1 MAAEQAGAARRERSS
16 RLADRILEEQTSFMD
31 IAKAICGEAGLNL
44 QPEPEPEMGVVGSGG
59 DAGLGAAGAELAA
72 AQAELYAALAQ
83 AEHAAGREAQR
94 QAELAMRRTLSR
106 SYFSLLPSTEPFAG
120 AGRTGPPTPLQAAQ
134 RRLAFALGL
143 RRGLP
148 GDVTDIDVASTV
160 GQRVFGV
167 AQGEAWAP
175 ALSFDGLRFEENGA
189 RVTQPGQPLSHA
201 VACVSVP
208 RHEPLG
214 FALAVEVESLPNTHD
229 WFAFGVGRGL
239 ASTYEI
245 FGWAEGTCGIW

>member
-44 QPEPEPEMGVVGSGG
+44 QPEPEPEMGVGSGG

-94 QAELAMRRTLSR
+94 QADLAMRRTLSR
-106 SYFSLLPSTEPFAG
+106 SYFSLLPAAQAG
-120 AGRTGPPTPLQAAQ
+120 AGGRSGPPTPLQAAQ
-134 RRLAFALGL
+134 LRLAFALGL
-143 RRGLP
+143 RCGLP

-175 ALSFDGLRFEENGA
+175 ALSFDGLRFDENNA

-201 VACVSVP
+201 VAGVSVP
-208 RHEPLG
+208 RHDPLG

-229 WFAFGVGRGL
+229 WFAFGVGRKL
-239 ASTYEI
+239 ASAHEI

>member
-1 MAAEQAGAARRERSS
+1 
-16 RLADRILEEQTSFMD
+16 
-31 IAKAICGEAGLNL
+31 
-44 QPEPEPEMGVVGSGG
+44 MGVGPGG

-94 QAELAMRRTLSR
+94 QAEIAMRQTLSR
-106 SYFSLLPSTEPFAG
+106 SYFSLLPAAQAG
-120 AGRTGPPTPLQAAQ
+120 AAGGRSGPPTPLQAAQ
-134 RRLAFALGL
+134 LRLAFALGL
-143 RRGLP
+143 RCGLP

-175 ALSFDGLRFEENGA
+175 ALSFDGLRFDESNA

-208 RHEPLG
+208 RHDPLG

-229 WFAFGVGRGL
+229 WFAFGVGREL
-239 ASTYEI
+239 VTTHEI
-245 FGWAEGTCGIW
+245 FGWAEGTCGVW